1 MHFTAKG
8 RTIVKN
14 SLRTPGVYRKILGC
28 AIALIAT
35 GACASAEDESDF
47 PTSATL
53 ICRPATAGENAT
65 AKVMATSG
73 LLVCRPFAVSMH
85 MHDGTLKV
93 IGNVRVAATSG
104 PDFSHALTP
113 QQVNAAYNSWLEKA
127 LDIDPET
134 RHSP

>member
-1 MHFTAKG
+1 
-8 RTIVKN
+8 VN
-14 SLRTPGVYRKILGC
+14 DSLRKPGPYGKILAC
-28 AIALIAT
+28 TVALIAT
-35 GACASAEDESDF
+35 GARASAQDESVF

-53 ICRPATAGENAT
+53 ICRPATADENAT
-65 AKVMATSG
+65 AKVMATAA

-85 MHDGTLKV
+85 MNDGSLKV
-93 IGNVRVAATSG
+93 IGNVRVTAPSG

-127 LDIDPET
+127 LDIDPAI

>member
-1 MHFTAKG
+1 MN
-8 RTIVKN
+8 I
-14 SLRTPGVYRKILGC
+14 SLRRSGAYEKIIGC
-28 AIALIAT
+28 IIALIAT
-35 GACASAEDESDF
+35 GAYASAQDDSVF

-85 MHDGTLKV
+85 MNDGTLKV